1 MDIWPTVFHLTQYK
15 AGSQWIYHILKRCAP
30 ERVVTPKQHVDHA
43 IKDPIL
49 TGYIYP
55 TVYQTKEKFDQ
66 ISRPADS
73 AFFVILRDLRDITV
87 SAYFS
92 LKISH
97 AAMGKIS
104 EKRQELCRRDLES
117 GLIWVIENE
126 TQYNADIGRTWA
138 ESGEQ
143 WIRYEDLLHRDI
155 ELLQEALLHRCRLP
169 IKETALRQ
177 AIVSCRFDQFS
188 GGRRRGEEDVHSHVR
203 KGVSGDWGQYFTAPV
218 KAAFKERFGDVLIA
232 CGYEKSNDW

>member
-1 MDIWPTVFHLTQYK
+1 MHVWPTVFHLTQYK

-30 ERVVTPKQHVDHA
+30 ERIVTPKAQVEHA
-43 IKDPIL
+43 VKDQIL
-49 TGYIYP
+49 EGYIYP
-55 TVYQTKEKFDQ
+55 TVYLAKEEFEQ
-66 ISRPADS
+66 IKKPADTT
-73 AFFVILRDLRDITV
+73 FFVVLRDLRDITV

-97 AAMGKIS
+97 VAMAGIP
-104 EKRQELCRRDLES
+104 EIRHELCRQDLEA

-126 TQYNADIGRTWA
+126 TQYNAHIGRSWA

-143 WIRYEDLLHRDI
+143 WIRYEDLLNRDI

-169 IKETALRQ
+169 IKEPVLKQ
-177 AIVSCRFDQFS
+177 AIFSCRFDQFS
-188 GGRRRGEEDVHSHVR
+188 GGRRRGDEDVHSHVR
-203 KGVSGDWGQYFTAPV
+203 KGVSGDWRQYFSAAV

-232 CGYEKSNDW
+232 CGYEKDNDW